1 MYDII
6 VLLNLLRY
14 QSAELRSHL
23 QSELKVWK
31 PSITCLHFSYS
42 FANQTVL

>member
-14 QSAELRSHL
+14 QSAELRSHFTVRAQGVKTIDHL
-23 QSELKVWK
+23 FTFL
-31 PSITCLHFSYS
+31 LF